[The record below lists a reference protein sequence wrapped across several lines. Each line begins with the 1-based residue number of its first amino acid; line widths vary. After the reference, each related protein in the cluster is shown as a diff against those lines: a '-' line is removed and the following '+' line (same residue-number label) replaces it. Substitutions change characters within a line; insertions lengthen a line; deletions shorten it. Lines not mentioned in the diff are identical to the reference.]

1 MKSNKGVT
9 LTSLIIY
16 VIGMTIMV
24 SIIATLTSFFYKN
37 IDIGDINSNTTQYTK
52 FTSILSEEVNKKNN
66 SVIDC
71 QSLTD
76 GVSYIVFSSG
86 NQYTFN
92 QESKSVYRN
101 NVKICDNIDTC
112 DFSYTYIDSK
122 YKIKVSFTTAN
133 IDMTGSNSI
142 VYNL

>member
-71 QSLTD
+71 QSLTY

-92 QESKSVYRN
+92 QKSKSVYRN